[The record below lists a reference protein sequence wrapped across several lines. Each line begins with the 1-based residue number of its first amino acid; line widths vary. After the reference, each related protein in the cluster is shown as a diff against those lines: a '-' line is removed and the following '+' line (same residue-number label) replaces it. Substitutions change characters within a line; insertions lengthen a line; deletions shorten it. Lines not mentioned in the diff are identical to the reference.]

1 MMFKY
6 RDEGT
11 AKRILAAIEDMGIES
26 KFMHVCGTHQDTIVR
41 FGLEEM
47 LGDAG
52 ITIQQGPGCPVCV
65 TTSKEIADAITLA
78 DNGVTITAFGDMM
91 RVPTS
96 IGSLFDAKSRG
107 ADVRIVYSVEDAVK
121 MAAEQSKPLVFVAV
135 GFETTA
141 PSTAVP
147 LRKEL
152 PANFSIYSCHRVC
165 PPVLKTV
172 FDMGETKVNGLI
184 MPGHVAVITGYECF
198 RPFSVMYDMPQVVAG
213 FEPLDILMSC
223 YMLTKQ
229 RFEERA
235 EVENE
240 YTRLVKPDGNPV
252 ARQLMDEA
260 FELVDRAWRG
270 FPIIP
275 KSALAL
281 KEEHAAHDACRVH
294 ADILATTPDVEEE
307 AKGCRCGEVL
317 RGIMKSED
325 CPLFGTACRPA
336 DPKGPCMVSDE
347 GSCNI
352 AYKFRKV

>member
-1 MMFKY
+1 MFKY
-6 RDEGT
+6 RDEAT
-11 AKRILAAIEDMGIES
+11 ARRILAAIGDFGLES

-47 LGDAG
+47 LADAG

-65 TTSKEIADAITLA
+65 TTSREIADVITLA
-78 DNGVTITAFGDMM
+78 ENGVTVTAFGDMM

-107 ADVRIVYSVEDAVK
+107 ADVRIVYSVEDAVR
-121 MAAEQSKPLVFVAV
+121 MASEQTGPLVFVAV

-152 PANFSIYSCHRVC
+152 PSNFSIYSCHRVC
-165 PPVLKTV
+165 PPVLEAV
-172 FDMGETKVNGLI
+172 FNMGETRVNGLI

-198 RPFSVMYDMPQVVAG
+198 RPFSERYGLPQVVAG
-213 FEPLDILMSC
+213 FEPLDILMAC
-223 YMLTKQ
+223 YMLTRQ
-229 RFEERA
+229 RAEGRH

-240 YTRLVKPDGNPV
+240 YTRLVRPAGNPV
-252 ARQLMDEA
+252 ARALMDEA
-260 FELVDRAWRG
+260 FKPADRAWRG
-270 FPIIP
+270 FPTIP
-275 KSALAL
+275 ESALAL
-281 KEEHAAHDACRVH
+281 RDEHAAHDAFKVH
-294 ADILATTPDVEEE
+294 ADILATTPDVEDE
-307 AKGCRCGEVL
+307 AEGCMCGEVL
-317 RGIMKSED
+317 RGVMRSEE